1 MPTAPRACVIGHP
14 VAHSRSPLLHGYWLR
29 QLGIAGSYERV
40 DVASVDLRAFV
51 MGMAAAGFAGCN
63 VTVPHKI
70 AVAHCVD
77 RMDAAASAAGAVNT
91 VWFEDGEMV
100 GSNTDVPGFLD
111 NLDDRAPGW
120 DKGGARALIVGAGGA
135 ARAAIFGLLQR
146 GFAVDVANR
155 SPAHAEA
162 LARLFGDKVRAFGL
176 EALPVLLPE
185 ADLLVNATS
194 LGMHGKPPFDISID
208 GLKPSAIVN
217 DIVYVPLETGLL
229 AAARARGN
237 RVVDGLGML
246 LHQGKPGFCRWFGT
260 MPEVTL
266 ELRALLEADIDA
278 KTPGA

>member
-14 VAHSRSPLLHGYWLR
+14 VAHSRSPLLHSYWLR
-29 QLGIAGSYERV
+29 NLGIAGSYERV
-40 DVASVDLRAFV
+40 DVAPGDVRAFI
-51 MGMAAAGFAGCN
+51 MGMRAAGFAGCN

-77 RMDAAASAAGAVNT
+77 RMDAAAQAVGAVNT

-100 GSNTDVPGFLD
+100 GSNTDVAGFLD

-120 DKGGARALIVGAGGA
+120 DQGGARALIVGAGGA

-155 SPAHAEA
+155 SPARAEA

-176 EALPVLLPE
+176 EALPELLPG

-194 LGMHGKPPFDISID
+194 LGMQGKPPFDISIA
-208 GLKPSAIVN
+208 GLKPSATVN

-229 AAARARGN
+229 AAARARGH
-237 RVVDGLGML
+237 RVADGLGML
-246 LHQGKPGFCRWFGT
+246 LHQGKPGFCRWFGAL
-260 MPEVTL
+260 PEVTP